1 MTIFGAI
8 ATITSLRARER
19 QTEEWI
25 DACVQAHIEQGLH
38 PEEAR
43 RACRRMI
50 AEAEHSHDP

>member
-1 MTIFGAI
+1 MTIFGAV

-19 QTEEWI
+19 QLQERV
-25 DACVQAHIEQGLH
+25 DACVQAHVDQGLP